1 MTGPD
6 GNPYRRRRAE
16 GSAGRRV
23 SQGGLSM
30 ADTNSGCGERG
41 PRDPRGTRT
50 PEAIPG
56 PVRGAGSG
64 PAPGAR
70 SGHAPVATPRPV
82 PGAMSRPAPGR
93 RVAAVSLVAL
103 AALATG
109 CEPGTA
115 EGAQDAP
122 PPVRATQAAA
132 PTAAPSP
139 TRTAPADAKPRTV
152 PTPDPRA
159 STTPPAPDPTTARP
173 APKPSTAPPPRVLMG
188 TGSESDRVRE
198 LQARLRQIGH
208 FGRNPTGYYGSV
220 TADAVRSFQ
229 AKRSLPVTGST
240 DGVTWKRLLAMT
252 RRPTAAELAPP
263 TERPVAAPDE
273 RCLKGRVLCISKES
287 RTLAWMIDGKV
298 VSAMDVRFGSEYTPT
313 REGVFEVF
321 WKSRDHVSTLYDT
334 PMPYAL
340 FFSGGQAVHYSA
352 DFAANGY
359 GGASHGCVN
368 VRDKK
373 KVAALFGQVKNGDE
387 VVVYR

>member
-1 MTGPD
+1 MVDADSGWH
-6 GNPYRRRRAE
+6 GRG
-16 GSAGRRV
+16 GS
-23 SQGGLSM
+23 
-30 ADTNSGCGERG
+30 N
-41 PRDPRGTRT
+41 T
-50 PEAIPG
+50 P
-56 PVRGAGSG
+56 GAGSG
-64 PAPGAR
+64 GTHGAGPFQGR
-70 SGHAPVATPRPV
+70 SGIPALPDGRSAPALPGRRSTPALPDHR
-82 PGAMSRPAPGR
+82 STPALPGR
-93 RVAAVSLVAL
+93 RVAAASLVAL

-115 EGAQDAP
+115 TGAQDAP
-122 PPVRATQAAA
+122 PPARATRAAA
-132 PTAAPSP
+132 PTASP
-139 TRTAPADAKPRTV
+139 ATEDAKPPTA
-152 PTPDPRA
+152 PTPSPPA
-159 STTPPAPDPTTARP
+159 STTPPAPTPTPEPARTTARP
-173 APKPSTAPPPRVLMG
+173 APEPSTAPAPRILMR

-220 TADAVRSFQ
+220 TAASVRSFQ
-229 AKRSLPVTGST
+229 TKRSLPVTGST
-240 DGVTWKRLLAMT
+240 DEVTWRRLLGMT
-252 RRPTAAELAPP
+252 RVPTAAELRPP

-273 RCLKGRVLCISKES
+273 RCLKGRVLCISKNS
-287 RTLAWMIDGKV
+287 RTLAWMIDGTV

-373 KVAALFGQVKNGDE
+373 KVAALFDQVRTGDK
-387 VVVYR
+387 VVVYW